1 MTMGGRR
8 RRRGTRRHRGGSAM
22 NMNSTVAN
30 VNDMMKALTNPISG
44 NQTNN
49 AALGASMGGRRHKRK
64 THSRRHR
71 KKSKGMFG
79 MNW

>member
-1 MTMGGRR
+1 MGGRR

-22 NMNSTVAN
+22 NMSSVAN
-30 VNDMMKALTNPISG
+30 VNDMMKSLTNSVSG
-44 NQTNN
+44 SQVNN
-49 AALGASMGGRRHKRK
+49 AALSASMGGRRHKRK

-71 KKSKGMFG
+71 KKSKGVFG